1 MTVLPPTATRGDNE
15 PISDST
21 AFHKV
26 EMKLFLKYWW
36 GLNQVKDCLVC
47 FGESSLRHQLLKS
60 NTRLLSLDFQWESF
74 RIVSRTADETVHK
87 FSVSSERQWGQR
99 SRSTLVT
106 LRPASLSRPRLS
118 EEIICSSVTNVCL
131 RSSLLLS
138 GFCSVESTELLY
150 FFLSAEFH
158 LTSTSCFAT
167 VRVSAA
173 QGRWPLWNVWV
184 RKQTADWVK
193 CFSERWS
200 REEHMSFLHGVQM
213 CVCVFPVCVLV
224 TVTSLVQTQCVH
236 ECVYVCLHAPRL
248 HFSKICELWYWYFA
262 HSWSF
267 KGPRQ
272 LLVLSSELWL
282 YKSTRTSLEQTWS
295 FGHK

>member
-15 PISDST
+15 SISDST

-60 NTRLLSLDFQWESF
+60 NTRLLSLDFLWESF

-138 GFCSVESTELLY
+138 GFCSMESAELLY

-213 CVCVFPVCVLV
+213 CVCFLC
-224 TVTSLVQTQCVH
+224 
-236 ECVYVCLHAPRL
+236 VCLCYCDITSTDAVCAWVCL
-248 HFSKICELWYWYFA
+248 CLSACTKITFL
-262 HSWSF
+262 
-267 KGPRQ
+267 
-272 LLVLSSELWL
+272 
-282 YKSTRTSLEQTWS
+282 
-295 FGHK
+295 

>member
-15 PISDST
+15 SISDST

-60 NTRLLSLDFQWESF
+60 NTRLLSLDFLWESF
-74 RIVSRTADETVHK
+74 RIVSRTADETVHN

-138 GFCSVESTELLY
+138 GFCSMESAELLY

-213 CVCVFPVCVLV
+213 CVCVFPVCVSWL
-224 TVTSLVQTQCVH
+224 
-236 ECVYVCLHAPRL
+236 
-248 HFSKICELWYWYFA
+248 LW
-262 HSWSF
+262 H
-267 KGPRQ
+267 
-272 LLVLSSELWL
+272 
-282 YKSTRTSLEQTWS
+282 
-295 FGHK
+295 H

>member
-74 RIVSRTADETVHK
+74 RIVSRTADETVHN

-213 CVCVFPVCVLV
+213 CVCFLCVCV
-224 TVTSLVQTQCVH
+224 SL
-236 ECVYVCLHAPRL
+236 L
-248 HFSKICELWYWYFA
+248 LW
-262 HSWSF
+262 H
-267 KGPRQ
+267 
-272 LLVLSSELWL
+272 
-282 YKSTRTSLEQTWS
+282 
-295 FGHK
+295 H